1 MMLTTSELRHKRRAL
16 NATVEEFAHFLGMK
30 PAESSYKKIQSW
42 EEGKSYP
49 SPSQAEFIA
58 KIPTTFFQEKNARF
72 SFIDLFA
79 GIGGIRAPFQNRGG
93 KCVFTS
99 EWDKFSQRTYAFN
112 FGEIP
117 KGDITKISAK
127 DIPSHDVLLA
137 GFPCQ
142 AFSQAGLRKG
152 FSDTRG
158 TLFFEIQ
165 RILAYHQPKFF
176 LLENVKQLKGHDKGK
191 TLSIILDVLTGKN
204 EINLPSELSMSEEL
218 KISFSSNLNYDVG
231 YGVLS
236 SNNFGVPQRRE
247 RIYIIGFNK
256 SRLSNYEVGSAQKI
270 INRLAKYRAETS
282 LGKVLEDSSGV
293 DSKYTISDK
302 LWRGHQRRLAEHRA
316 KGNGFGFSLFNS
328 NSNYCNTISARYYKD
343 GSEVLIDQSHLNK
356 NPRKLTPRE
365 CARVQGFP
373 ESFNL
378 NAVSDPQIYK
388 QFGNS
393 VSMPVIDEIAKLSL
407 KILHDG

>member
-58 KIPTTFFQEKNARF
+58 KIPTTFFQEKNTRF

-282 LGKVLEDSSGV
+282 LGKVLEDSSCI